1 MKNLTP
7 FIVLTR
13 FTKNFFSRLVFSLL
27 LVWGFTLQLEAQ
39 NPRISIQGTLRAAN
53 GTSVND
59 GSYNVTFKFYR
70 NETGGTAM
78 WEETAPVEVVGSIY
92 SHYLGSV
99 SPLVA
104 ADFDSIIYLGVVVN
118 NYELI
123 PRTELSYSPYALS
136 VAFAQTVVC
145 SGAVGDVKYSILNP
159 TQFAAENGNCWV
171 PMDGRSIA
179 GSTLGSITGLANLPN
194 GGGTFLRAQD
204 FSNSNQ
210 DPDRDQNSP
219 IAQLQ
224 SDGNKSHSHSM
235 NSAGNHQHS
244 FGIDNGGGGVSAA
257 QPMLFLSEVC
267 DQCQLTTTGAL
278 ANWVAETNFDGSHTH
293 TINADGISESRPKNL
308 NFWIYIRIN

>member
-92 SHYLGSV
+92 SHYLGSITALD
-99 SPLVA
+99 PT
-104 ADFDSIIYLGVVVN
+104 DFDSTIYLGVVVN

-171 PMDGRSIA
+171 PMDGRSIT
-179 GSTLGSITGLANLPN
+179 GSKLATITGLTSLPDGGGLFIRSQEFNGGANNDPERTSDTTIATLQQDEFESHDHDMETTGEHQHPIGVRGFETNGSNGADGSGDLPN
-194 GGGTFLRAQD
+194 IFTK
-204 FSNSNQ
+204 
-210 DPDRDQNSP
+210 P
-219 IAQLQ
+219 
-224 SDGNKSHSHSM
+224 
-235 NSAGNHQHS
+235 AGNHQHD
-244 FGIDNGGGGVSAA
+244 IYHRGG
-257 QPMLFLSEVC
+257 
-267 DQCQLTTTGAL
+267 
-278 ANWVAETNFDGSHTH
+278 AET
-293 TINADGISESRPKNL
+293 RPKNL